1 MGPSRS
7 RNSGSVMTC
16 SLVRNLSWSQE
27 VRAGKINLGHGFY
40 GRSFTL
46 TDPSCT
52 AAGCPFSSG
61 GNPGNCSAS
70 PGTLMDS
77 EILAIIAD
85 GGTTSVLDKD
95 AAVNVVTWDT
105 DQWVSYDDETT
116 IKMKKYYA
124 NGKCLGGTNASQELL
139 EMNGLIK
146 KSLFGGQTPQVSS
159 LSQYVWGG
167 CDEDCPSGTTHA
179 TNRKGKSA
187 SNVAIYS
194 GCFNGQKRNYCCPTD
209 DVPTCQWFSKARL
222 SYAVAIPAQREK
234 FKSQPINMPRAIAV
248 GSTISPCAV
257 LRPHPMQQLDS
268 TNGQALHQTVQVVT
282 IMPVV
287 LRAILRPKLHS
298 EEFRELLWSIGN
310 ATGEDSE
317 GIFGGLFPRARK
329 SKICQSKKTISTF
342 KAKNYPNVGTLAAT
356 RQFYGV
362 VKSGAKTAICN
373 ELPITLG
380 KRILGTNYVVEH
392 VTELQTPAQFATSM
406 LSEKLPSAAAAPGAA
421 SNYDWTQV
429 FSQNGYFFQT
439 WAQLGVTRPTS
450 LTGDSP
456 AEAIANALGS
466 TADISNL
473 QILDAPTNGLEAAA
487 WQLFDNII
495 SPKRFGGES
504 VEGKVNMMNRLYD
517 TLPGYMNSADV
528 QGSLKYGYKAIKA
541 AMGALDQAAQNN
553 PNVDGITASSFEDAW
568 MAYSKDF
575 FEQMQGNLQDFVT
588 ARINEVTKY
597 WSSSAATKAFTKAA
611 AAAVANSLG
620 EKLSGVSMDVVI
632 DSTFVQ

>member
-1 MGPSRS
+1 MGPSRP

-52 AAGCPFSSG
+52 AAGCPFSRG
-61 GNPGNCSAS
+61 GNPGNSSAS

-85 GGTTSVLDKD
+85 GSTTSVLDKD

-116 IKMKKYYA
+116 IKMKKDYA

-194 GCFNGQKRNYCCPTD
+194 GCFNGQKRNYFCPTD
-209 DVPTCQWFSKARL
+209 DVPTCHWFSKARL

-234 FKSQPINMPRAIAV
+234 FKSQPINLPRAIAV

-287 LRAILRPKLHS
+287 LRAIL
-298 EEFRELLWSIGN
+298 
-310 ATGEDSE
+310 
-317 GIFGGLFPRARK
+317 
-329 SKICQSKKTISTF
+329 ST
-342 KAKNYPNVGTLAAT
+342 
-356 RQFYGV
+356 
-362 VKSGAKTAICN
+362 
-373 ELPITLG
+373 
-380 KRILGTNYVVEH
+380 
-392 VTELQTPAQFATSM
+392 
-406 LSEKLPSAAAAPGAA
+406 
-421 SNYDWTQV
+421 
-429 FSQNGYFFQT
+429 
-439 WAQLGVTRPTS
+439 
-450 LTGDSP
+450 
-456 AEAIANALGS
+456 
-466 TADISNL
+466 
-473 QILDAPTNGLEAAA
+473 
-487 WQLFDNII
+487 
-495 SPKRFGGES
+495 
-504 VEGKVNMMNRLYD
+504 
-517 TLPGYMNSADV
+517 
-528 QGSLKYGYKAIKA
+528 
-541 AMGALDQAAQNN
+541 
-553 PNVDGITASSFEDAW
+553 
-568 MAYSKDF
+568 
-575 FEQMQGNLQDFVT
+575 
-588 ARINEVTKY
+588 
-597 WSSSAATKAFTKAA
+597 
-611 AAAVANSLG
+611 
-620 EKLSGVSMDVVI
+620 
-632 DSTFVQ
+632 

>member
-1 MGPSRS
+1 MKAMASH
-7 RNSGSVMTC
+7 NSVKEMT
-16 SLVRNLSWSQE
+16 
-27 VRAGKINLGHGFY
+27 
-40 GRSFTL
+40 
-46 TDPSCT
+46 
-52 AAGCPFSSG
+52 
-61 GNPGNCSAS
+61 
-70 PGTLMDS
+70 
-77 EILAIIAD
+77 AI
-85 GGTTSVLDKD
+85 
-95 AAVNVVTWDT
+95 
-105 DQWVSYDDETT
+105 
-116 IKMKKYYA
+116 
-124 NGKCLGGTNASQELL
+124 
-139 EMNGLIK
+139 
-146 KSLFGGQTPQVSS
+146 
-159 LSQYVWGG
+159 
-167 CDEDCPSGTTHA
+167 H
-179 TNRKGKSA
+179 
-187 SNVAIYS
+187 
-194 GCFNGQKRNYCCPTD
+194 
-209 DVPTCQWFSKARL
+209 
-222 SYAVAIPAQREK
+222 
-234 FKSQPINMPRAIAV
+234 
-248 GSTISPCAV
+248 
-257 LRPHPMQQLDS
+257 
-268 TNGQALHQTVQVVT
+268 
-282 IMPVV
+282 
-287 LRAILRPKLHS
+287 

-373 ELPITLG
+373 GLPITLG

-406 LSEKLPSAAAAPGAA
+406 LSGKLPSAAAAPGAA

-504 VEGKVNMMNRLYD
+504 VQGKVNMMNRLYD

-553 PNVDGITASSFEDAW
+553 PNVNGITASSFEDAW

-597 WSSSAATKAFTKAA
+597 WSSSAATKAFTKAG

-620 EKLSGVSMDVVI
+620 EKLSRVSMDVVI

>member
-1 MGPSRS
+1 
-7 RNSGSVMTC
+7 
-16 SLVRNLSWSQE
+16 
-27 VRAGKINLGHGFY
+27 
-40 GRSFTL
+40 
-46 TDPSCT
+46 
-52 AAGCPFSSG
+52 
-61 GNPGNCSAS
+61 
-70 PGTLMDS
+70 MDS

-124 NGKCLGGTNASQELL
+124 NGKCLGASQELL

-342 KAKNYPNVGTLAAT
+342 KAKDYPNVGTLAAT

-406 LSEKLPSAAAAPGAA
+406 LSGKLPSAAAAPGAA

-597 WSSSAATKAFTKAA
+597 WSSSAATKAFTKAGA
-611 AAAVANSLG
+611 AAIANSLG

>member
-1 MGPSRS
+1 
-7 RNSGSVMTC
+7 
-16 SLVRNLSWSQE
+16 
-27 VRAGKINLGHGFY
+27 
-40 GRSFTL
+40 
-46 TDPSCT
+46 
-52 AAGCPFSSG
+52 
-61 GNPGNCSAS
+61 
-70 PGTLMDS
+70 MDS

-342 KAKNYPNVGTLAAT
+342 KAKDYPNVGTLAAT

-406 LSEKLPSAAAAPGAA
+406 LSGKLPSAAAAPGAA

-450 LTGDSP
+450 LTGNSP

-597 WSSSAATKAFTKAA
+597 WSSSAATKAFTKAG